1 MADSEQ
7 NAGQRRAAGRELI
20 HLFTRYRVFT
30 GVTAAV
36 AGCVALA
43 EPSIVED
50 LSAFLAIAVPAQA
63 YEKKKG
69 GGDWEGFKEG
79 KDFQKETF
87 EKFDS
92 GDFEKGNFEKGDND
106 KKVGED
112 ESSGDR
118 AGDKRERGGK
128 NRNFVT
134 DDDLRDDAS
143 KPPKTVEQWL
153 KRLFKTKPDQP
164 DQGKDQDKQASPA
177 EPTHPVTKS
186 TATGRAWAPDLA
198 EVTGHEVLAVN
209 ASPQTVAKAKALGFN
224 VAPSANLKSL
234 AFSVTKL
241 VPPQGMSIRDAQQL
255 LSRDLPW
262 QSFGVNQ
269 KYRIYRTA
277 MGTKPDELRGSAAAR
292 PSGGM
297 ECERDHC
304 FARNLIGW
312 KSEIGSCAAGTR
324 VGVIDTAVDLTHP
337 ALASKKVE
345 IRHLGPGG
353 APGPNWHGTGVTA
366 LLAGDP
372 RSGTPG
378 LIPDAQF
385 AIADIFHAD
394 EDGEPASDTFSMLRA
409 LDWLDAKNVKI
420 INMSLS
426 GPKDELVRQAIEKL
440 AAKGVLLVAAA
451 GNDGPA
457 ALPSYPAAYESVIAV
472 TAIGKDLRNY
482 RYANRG
488 DYIDV
493 AAPGVLIWTAYPGA
507 MEGYHS
513 GTSFATPY
521 VTATLAAINGGVNL
535 GSRAEALQKITFK
548 DLGTP
553 GRDPIYGEG
562 LLVAPITCGASKV
575 ARSASNPVQSIET
588 LSGSASVE
596 RLPWAHA
603 DK

>member
-7 NAGQRRAAGRELI
+7 NAGQRRGAGRDLI
-20 HLFTRYRVFT
+20 QLFARYRVFT
-30 GVTAAV
+30 GLAAGV
-36 AGCVALA
+36 AACAALA

-50 LSAFLAIAVPAQA
+50 LSTFLALAAPAQA

-79 KDFQKETF
+79 KDFQKESF

-92 GDFEKGNFEKGDND
+92 GDFEKGKFEKGD
-106 KKVGED
+106 KKSGED
-112 ESSGDR
+112 EDSGDR
-118 AGDKRERGGK
+118 TGDKRERGGK

-153 KRLFKTKPDQP
+153 KRLFKAESDQL
-164 DQGKDQDKQASPA
+164 DQAKQASPA
-177 EPTHPVTKS
+177 EPTHPIPKS
-186 TATGRAWAPDLA
+186 TATGRAWAPDLE

-234 AFSVTKL
+234 AFSVTRL
-241 VPPQGMSIRDAQQL
+241 VPPQGMSTREAQQL
-255 LSRDLPW
+255 LARDLPW
-262 QSFGVNQ
+262 QNFGINQ

-277 MGTKPDELRGSAAAR
+277 TGTKPEELKGSAAAR

-297 ECERDHC
+297 DCERDHC
-304 FARNLIGW
+304 FARSLIGW
-312 KSEIGSCAAGTR
+312 KTEIGSCAAGTR
-324 VGVIDTAVDLTHP
+324 IGIIDTAIDLTHP
-337 ALASKKVE
+337 ALANKKVE

-353 APGPNWHGTGVTA
+353 TPGPNWHGTGVAA

-394 EDGEPASDTFSMLRA
+394 EDGEPTSDTFSMLRA

-426 GPKDELVRQAIEKL
+426 GPKDELVRQAIGKL

-472 TAIGKDLRNY
+472 TAVGKDLRNY

-493 AAPGVLIWTAYPGA
+493 AAPGVLIWTAFPGA

-521 VTATLAAINGGVNL
+521 VTATLAAINGGVTL
-535 GSRAEALQKITFK
+535 GSRAEALQKLAFR

-553 GRDPIYGEG
+553 GRDPVYGEG
-562 LLVAPITCGASKV
+562 LLVALITCGASRV
-575 ARSASNPVQSIET
+575 ARSASNPVQSVET
-588 LSGSASVE
+588 LSGSPTVE
-596 RLPWAHA
+596 DLPWSRTGQ
-603 DK
+603 